1 MMHGNRPLLGFVAWS
16 GTGKTTL
23 LERIIPELRERGL
36 RLGVLKHTHHQF
48 DMDKPGKDSYRLRQ
62 AGAAQVMA
70 ASSLR
75 HALIRETPK
84 GEPPFA
90 QLLASFDWSQLDLL
104 LIEGFKHEHFP
115 KIELHRAAIGRP
127 LMFPT
132 DPDVMALVSDDPL
145 TTTLPRFGFTTLAP
159 LCDFICARVST
170 KVGAVE
176 PSTAP
181 AAATAPLRLLARL
194 RAPIPAGETGP
205 LPAHLEQ
212 DADGRLQVR
221 PANGLMSAAM
231 PGPNCLIECPSPT
244 RCIAQGEQVWIQ
256 LLPQQLR

>member
-1 MMHGNRPLLGFVAWS
+1 MHAQRPLLGFVAWS

-23 LERIIPELRERGL
+23 LERLIPQLTQRGL

-62 AGAAQVMA
+62 AGASQVMA

-75 HALIRETPK
+75 HALIRETPD

-90 QLLASFDWSQLDLL
+90 ELLASFDWSRLDLL

-132 DPDVMALVSDDPL
+132 DPGVIALVSDDPL
-145 TTTLPRFGFTTLAP
+145 TTTLPCFGFEALPA
-159 LCDFICARVST
+159 LCDFICAQLSHQHGPRLLPMT
-170 KVGAVE
+170 PAG
-176 PSTAP
+176 PSS
-181 AAATAPLRLLARL
+181 LRLLARTL
-194 RAPIPAGETGP
+194 APISDWGDGTP
-205 LPAHLEQ
+205 LPGHLGQ
-212 DADGRLQVR
+212 DANGILQVR
-221 PANGLMSAAM
+221 PTSGFMHSALCET
-231 PGPNCLIECPSPT
+231 NCLIECPPT
-244 RCIAQGEQVWIQ
+244 RAPLSPGQPVWVRP
-256 LLPQQLR
+256 LAT

>member
-1 MMHGNRPLLGFVAWS
+1 MINNPLPLLGFVAWS

-23 LERIIPELRERGL
+23 LEQLIPRLRERGL

-62 AGAAQVMA
+62 AGASQVMA

-75 HALIRETPK
+75 HALIRETPD

-90 QLLASFDWSQLDLL
+90 ELLASFDWSRLDLL

-132 DPDVMALVSDDPL
+132 DPDVIALVSDDPL
-145 TTTLPRFGFTTLAP
+145 TTALPRFGFAALSP
-159 LCDFICARVST
+159 LCDFICERRTERAD
-170 KVGAVE
+170 
-176 PSTAP
+176 
-181 AAATAPLRLLARL
+181 AAAPPIGSAPLRLLART
-194 RAPIPAGETGP
+194 RTAIPTGESGP
-205 LPAHLEQ
+205 LLGHVSQ
-212 DADGRLQVR
+212 DASGRLQVQ
-221 PANGLMSAAM
+221 PASGLMSAA
-231 PGPNCLIECPSPT
+231 PPDPNCLIERPSSRPV
-244 RCIAQGEQVWIQ
+244 AQGEEVWIRV
-256 LLPQQLR
+256 LPTGTA